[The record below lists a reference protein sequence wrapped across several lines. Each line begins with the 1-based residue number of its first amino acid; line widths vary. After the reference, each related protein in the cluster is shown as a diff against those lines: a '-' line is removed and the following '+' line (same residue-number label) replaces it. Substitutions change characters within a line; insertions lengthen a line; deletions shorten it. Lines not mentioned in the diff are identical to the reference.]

1 MSIRLL
7 KYTHD
12 DDGMLLNYT
21 FLSRFKYVAIF
32 FPSCHHTMH
41 QRKINWDIIMVEKV

>member
-7 KYTHD
+7 KYTHDD

-32 FPSCHHTMH
+32 FLYATTLCT
-41 QRKINWDIIMVEKV
+41 NEKKTEIL